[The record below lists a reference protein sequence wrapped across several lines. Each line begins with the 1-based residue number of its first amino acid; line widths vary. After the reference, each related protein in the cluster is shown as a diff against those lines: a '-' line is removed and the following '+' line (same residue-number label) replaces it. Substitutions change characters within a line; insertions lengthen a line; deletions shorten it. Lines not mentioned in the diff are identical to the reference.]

1 MIVRFAAG
9 RSLLVVL
16 IGFSSWL
23 VMSVWLSVPSNPLR
37 TASLGWLFPALSA
50 ESAVTSANFPDLVE
64 KVKPAVIAVRAKAMP
79 PDRLPREGRVRQ
91 GEPDTPLGIIPDEP
105 DLPRRPG
112 LTTSQGSGFFVH
124 PDGYAVTTNHVI
136 EGSKAIEIS
145 TDDGKSYPARLVGSD
160 PSTDLALLKVEGAPG
175 FPFVR
180 LADKAPRVGEWVLAI
195 GNPFGLGGTVTAGII
210 SGRARD
216 IGLGTMNDFLQIDA
230 PVNQGNSGGP
240 TFDLNGDVVGVNSAI
255 FSPSGGSVG
264 IGFAIPAET
273 VKPVIA
279 QLKDKGKVIR
289 GWLGVEIQPI
299 TLDIAENLGLKQ
311 VKGALVARQ
320 QSNSPAAK
328 AGIMSGD
335 IITSLNGASVG
346 DARDLIRRIGNMAPG
361 TPVNLVVSRKGEE
374 KMVTVM
380 LGELP
385 NSGSTGGEVATP
397 R

>member
-16 IGFSSWL
+16 VGFSSWL
-23 VMSVWLSVPSNPLR
+23 GMSVWLNAPRDPLR

-79 PDRLPREGRVRQ
+79 SDRLPREGRMRQ
-91 GEPDTPLGIIPDEP
+91 GEPDTPPGIIPDEP

-112 LTTSQGSGFFVH
+112 LTASQGSGFFVH

-136 EGSKAIEIS
+136 ERSKAIEIS

-160 PSTDLALLKVEGAPG
+160 PNTDLALLKVEGAPG

-346 DARDLIRRIGNMAPG
+346 DARDLVRRIGNMAPG
-361 TPVNLVVSRKGEE
+361 TPVNLVVFRKGEE

-397 R
+397 

>member
-79 PDRLPREGRVRQ
+79 SDRLPREGRMRQ

-105 DLPRRPG
+105 DLPRRSG

-136 EGSKAIEIS
+136 ERSKAIEIS

-160 PSTDLALLKVEGAPG
+160 PNTDLALLKVEGAPG

-216 IGLGTMNDFLQIDA
+216 IGLGTMQSDPRMARRRNPTHNLGYRGEPGSQA
-230 PVNQGNSGGP
+230 SKGGACR
-240 TFDLNGDVVGVNSAI
+240 SATI
-255 FSPSGGSVG
+255 EQSRREGRHHVRRYHH
-264 IGFAIPAET
+264 
-273 VKPVIA
+273 IA
-279 QLKDKGKVIR
+279 QRRIGR
-289 GWLGVEIQPI
+289 
-299 TLDIAENLGLKQ
+299 
-311 VKGALVARQ
+311 
-320 QSNSPAAK
+320 
-328 AGIMSGD
+328 
-335 IITSLNGASVG
+335 
-346 DARDLIRRIGNMAPG
+346 DARDLIRRIGNMVPG
-361 TPVNLVVSRKGEE
+361 TPVNLVVFRKGEE